1 VKKLNDVLDGP
12 AILNRVNE
20 IDSTIREHAD
30 EAVRA
35 RRLNTPVVEAMRTAG
50 VFRMAMPAAWGGPE
64 LDVGTQLEVVERLA
78 RADASAAW
86 CAILGWRVDIL
97 RHILTNPLRVS
108 CIRIW
113 I

>member
-64 LDVGTQLEVVERLA
+64 LDVGTQLEVVEAGPSRRLGGMV
-78 RADASAAW
+78 RDD
-86 CAILGWRVDIL
+86 CGGE
-97 RHILTNPLRVS
+97 
-108 CIRIW
+108 W
-113 I
+113 IFCVIY

>member
-1 VKKLNDVLDGP
+1 MKKLNDVLDGP

-50 VFRMAMPAAWGGPE
+50 VFRMAMPAAWVGRSWTSARSWKWWRGWPEPTPRRHGARYWGGE
-64 LDVGTQLEVVERLA
+64 
-78 RADASAAW
+78 
-86 CAILGWRVDIL
+86 
-97 RHILTNPLRVS
+97 
-108 CIRIW
+108 W
-113 I
+113 IFCVIY